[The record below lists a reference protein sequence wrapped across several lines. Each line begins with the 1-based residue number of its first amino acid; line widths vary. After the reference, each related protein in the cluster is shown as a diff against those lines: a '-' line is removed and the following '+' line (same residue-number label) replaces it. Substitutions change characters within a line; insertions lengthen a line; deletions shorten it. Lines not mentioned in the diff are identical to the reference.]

1 MSHITKLAFLLL
13 LLLFA
18 VPRTHASTSEVS
30 WYLQSGVS
38 TVNGVT
44 GYALNT
50 TQTASAVL
58 LNASFTD
65 TEGYTTSYWAWRV
78 YKVDSSNE
86 STELTTDYSGV
97 VSRSA
102 NGLGIQSATWMCPE
116 TSLICG
122 ADSLKVEAYVK
133 LNDADWLLKATFT
146 SGKLWY
152 AGLEEAEWTFT
163 AWTNHTRTT
172 YGYFYQTNTTL
183 GYGDGTYESL
193 VSDILF
199 QDPDTFENQGGYL
212 YNLDFVG
219 FIMAPWTFLMGADLF
234 TGALT
239 GAVLIAIAV
248 RSRSL
253 LIVVV
258 FSIILGG
265 SGGFLTMMLPAAGY
279 AMLTVCVLF
288 AVAGII
294 YMAAKRI
301 V

>member
-1 MSHITKLAFLLL
+1 MRLLKLSMLLILFLFL
-13 LLLFA
+13 
-18 VPRTHASTSEVS
+18 VPRAHGSVSEVD

-58 LNASFTD
+58 LNASYTNTD
-65 TEGYTTSYWAWRV
+65 GYTTSYWSWRV
-78 YKVDSSNE
+78 YKVDSANE
-86 STELTTDYSGV
+86 STELTSDYSAV

-102 NGLGIQSATWMCPE
+102 NGLGYQSATWTCPE

-122 ADSLKVEAYVK
+122 LDSLKLEVYMK
-133 LNDADWLLKATFT
+133 LNDEDWLLKATFT

-152 AGLEEAEWTFT
+152 AGLEEAEWTFNV
-163 AWTNHTRTT
+163 WTNHTRTAL
-172 YGYFYQTNTTL
+172 GYFYRTNTTL
-183 GYGDGTYESL
+183 GFGISTYGSSVT
-193 VSDILF
+193 DILF
-199 QDPDTFENQGGYL
+199 QDPDTFENQGAYF
-212 YNLDFVG
+212 YNLDFIG

-239 GAVLIAIAV
+239 GTVLIAIAL
-248 RSRSL
+248 RTRSL
-253 LIVVV
+253 LILVV